1 MFGRTLMVV
10 AWPAF
15 LAACLLEMLVFA
27 VVDPLDLRW
36 AGQALGWSRPDVYTA
51 AFFAFWMAASAGCA
65 LSSVL
70 RITPAEPRRPL
81 ESDL

>member
-15 LAACLLEMLVFA
+15 LAACLLELLVFA

-36 AGQALGWSRPDVYTA
+36 AGQSLGWSRPDVYTA
-51 AFFAFWMAASAGCA
+51 AFFAFWAAAMVGSGLSSFLRLAPAEINAASE
-65 LSSVL
+65 
-70 RITPAEPRRPL
+70 T
-81 ESDL
+81 D